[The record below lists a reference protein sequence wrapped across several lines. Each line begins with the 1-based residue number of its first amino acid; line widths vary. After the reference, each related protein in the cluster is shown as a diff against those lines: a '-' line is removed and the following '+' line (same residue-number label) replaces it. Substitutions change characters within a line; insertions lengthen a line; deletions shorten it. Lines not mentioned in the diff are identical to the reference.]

1 VLGRRELH
9 HRHHAAGGRRLGS
22 LHLTVAGFGDLLR
35 GGRAPITVTLA
46 LGIALHAMDVFLV
59 ATVMPS
65 VVADIGGVRF
75 YAWVSMLYMVGSIV
89 GAASSGPLRAAYG
102 PRHAYVLAGGVFL
115 AGSLAC
121 AAAPRM
127 EWLLATRAV
136 QGFGGGLIVAQ
147 SMALVSEL
155 YTAELRK
162 LMLASI
168 SGMWAAAALVG
179 PALGGA
185 FAEAGLWRGAF
196 GVNVPII
203 ALFSVLAAR
212 HLPRAAARGARQ
224 PFPVDRIALLGVGV
238 LCVAATGQVQGMIWR
253 LAAVVAALAL
263 VAAAFWRD
271 RRSAVRVFPRRAASL
286 RAPVGVAY
294 GLFVTSSILHTGIT
308 VFVPLLMQ
316 QVYHLRPLHAG
327 YFASL
332 LAVGW
337 TAASLTT
344 AHWHGAAERRAIVGG
359 PLLVAI
365 ATVALLAGLGTMP
378 PVLMGALLVALGFG
392 VGTLSIHLIA
402 FTMQHAAAGEESIT
416 AGSIPTVRTLGI
428 AFGSALAGVIA
439 TLAGLSTHVAP
450 AVVQGAVGAV
460 YRASLLVAVV
470 QVLLA
475 WRLLGL
481 APRRADPA

>member
-1 VLGRRELH
+1 
-9 HRHHAAGGRRLGS
+9 
-22 LHLTVAGFGDLLR
+22 VAGFTDLLR
-35 GGRAPITVTLA
+35 GGRAPVTVTLA

-89 GAASSGPLRAAYG
+89 GAASSGPLRSAYG
-102 PRHAYVLAGGVFL
+102 PRHAYVLAGAVFL

-127 EWLLATRAV
+127 ELLLATRAV

-203 ALFSVLAAR
+203 AVFTLLAAR
-212 HLPRAAARGARQ
+212 HLPQAAARGARQ
-224 PFPVDRIALLGVGV
+224 PLPLDRIALLGAGV
-238 LCVAATGQVQGMIWR
+238 LCVAATGQVPGVAWR

-271 RRSAVRVFPRRAASL
+271 RRSAVRVFPRRAASW

-359 PLLVAI
+359 PLLVAVMT
-365 ATVALLAGLGTMP
+365 AALLAGLGTLP
-378 PVLMGALLVALGFG
+378 AAIVGALLVALGFG
-392 VGTLSIHLIA
+392 VGALSIHLIA
-402 FTMQHAAAGEESIT
+402 FTMQHASPGEESIT

-450 AVVQGAVGAV
+450 VVVQGAVGAV

-481 APRRADPA
+481 TLRRPAAA

>member
-1 VLGRRELH
+1 M
-9 HRHHAAGGRRLGS
+9 
-22 LHLTVAGFGDLLR
+22 AGFTDLLR
-35 GGRAPITVTLA
+35 EGRAPLTVTLG

-59 ATVMPS
+59 ATVMPT

-89 GAASSGPLRAAYG
+89 GAASSGPLRSAYG
-102 PRHAYVLAGGVFL
+102 SRHAYVLAGGLFL

-121 AAAPRM
+121 AAAPSM
-127 EWLLATRAV
+127 QVLLATRAV
-136 QGFGGGLIVAQ
+136 QGLGGGLIVAQ

-168 SGMWAAAALVG
+168 SGMWAAAALLG
-179 PALGGA
+179 PALGGV
-185 FAEAGLWRGAF
+185 FAELGLWRGAF

-203 ALFSVLAAR
+203 ALFTLLAAR
-212 HLPRAAARGARQ
+212 HLPQVLGERTRQ
-224 PFPVDRIALLGVGV
+224 PFPLGRVGLLGAGV
-238 LCVAATGQVQGMIWR
+238 LSVAAAGQLSGTPLR
-253 LAAVVAALAL
+253 LAVLGLALAL
-263 VAAAFWRD
+263 VGGAFALD
-271 RRSAVRVFPRRAASL
+271 RRGAVRLFPRRAASL

-294 GLFVTSSILHTGIT
+294 GLFVTSSILHTSIT

-337 TAASLTT
+337 TTASLTT
-344 AHWHGAAERRAIVGG
+344 ARWHGAAERRASVGG
-359 PLLVAI
+359 PLLIVAMT
-365 ATVALLAGLGTMP
+365 AVLWAGLGQLAAP
-378 PVLMGALLVALGFG
+378 AVGVALVMLGFG
-392 VGTLSIHLIA
+392 VGALSIHLIA
-402 FTMQHAAAGEESIT
+402 FTMQHAAPGEESIT

-439 TLAGLSTHVAP
+439 TLAGLSAHVDAD
-450 AVVQGAVGAV
+450 VVRRAVGAV
-460 YRASLLVAVV
+460 YAASLVVAAG
-470 QVLLA
+470 QALLA
-475 WRLLGL
+475 WHLLRLARRCDGAVAGKPGRVEPGA
-481 APRRADPA
+481 APVRRAKP

>member
-1 VLGRRELH
+1 M
-9 HRHHAAGGRRLGS
+9 
-22 LHLTVAGFGDLLR
+22 AGFADLLR
-35 GGRAPITVTLA
+35 DGRAPLSVTLG
-46 LGIALHAMDVFLV
+46 LGIGLHAMDVFLV

-65 VVADIGGVRF
+65 VVADLGGVRY

-89 GAASSGPLRAAYG
+89 GAASAGPLRGAYG
-102 PRHAYVLAGGVFL
+102 SRHAFLLAGGLFL

-127 EWLLATRAV
+127 ELLLATRAV

-168 SGMWAAAALVG
+168 SGMWAAAALAG
-179 PALGGA
+179 PALGGL
-185 FAEAGLWRGAF
+185 FAELGLWRGAF

-203 ALFSVLAAR
+203 ALFSLLAAR
-212 HLPRAAARGARQ
+212 HLPRAAAQRARQ
-224 PFPVDRIALLGVGV
+224 PFPLDRIGLLGCGV
-238 LCVAATGQVQGMIWR
+238 LGVAAIGQLPGLAWR
-253 LAAVVAALAL
+253 LIALMLAL
-263 VAAAFWRD
+263 TLVTAAFARD

-294 GLFVTSSILHTGIT
+294 GLFVTSSILHTSIT

-337 TAASLTT
+337 TTASLTT
-344 AHWHGAAERRAIVGG
+344 AHWHGRAERRAIVGG
-359 PLLVAI
+359 PLLILAM
-365 ATVALLAGLGTMP
+365 TGALLAGF
-378 PVLMGALLVALGFG
+378 GALPAAVMGVLLVVLGFG
-392 VGTLSIHLIA
+392 VGALSIHLIA
-402 FTMQHAAAGEESIT
+402 FTMQHAQPGEESIT
-416 AGSIPTVRTLGI
+416 ASSIPTVRTLGI

-439 TLAGLSTHVAP
+439 TLGGLSGQVDG
-450 AVVQGAVGAV
+450 AVVQAAVGAV
-460 YRASLLVAVV
+460 FVASLLVAAL
-470 QVLLA
+470 QLALA
-475 WRLLGL
+475 WRLLRL
-481 APRRADPA
+481 APARVATG

>member
-1 VLGRRELH
+1 M
-9 HRHHAAGGRRLGS
+9 AGY
-22 LHLTVAGFGDLLR
+22 TDLLR
-35 GGRAPITVTLA
+35 DGRAPVTVTLA

-89 GAASSGPLRAAYG
+89 GAASCGPLRAAYG
-102 PRHAYVLAGGVFL
+102 SRHAYVLAGGLFL

-121 AAAPRM
+121 AGAPRM
-127 EWLLATRAV
+127 EVLLVTRAV

-179 PALGGA
+179 PALGGL
-185 FAEAGLWRGAF
+185 FAESGFWRGAF

-212 HLPRAAARGARQ
+212 HLPRATGQATRQ
-224 PFPVDRIALLGVGV
+224 PFPLDRIGLLGAGV
-238 LCVAATGQVQGMIWR
+238 LCVAAAGQLPGPALR
-253 LAAVVAALAL
+253 LAALAL
-263 VAAAFWRD
+263 ALVLVSGAFARD
-271 RRSAVRVFPRRAASL
+271 RRHPVRLFPRRAASL

-294 GLFVTSSILHTGIT
+294 GLFVTSSLLHTGIT

-337 TAASLTT
+337 TAASLIT

-359 PLLVAI
+359 PLLIVVMTA
-365 ATVALLAGLGTMP
+365 VLLAGLGALP
-378 PVLMGALLVALGFG
+378 APWLGAVLVALGFG

-402 FTMQHAAAGEESIT
+402 FTMQQASPGEESIT

-439 TLAGLSTHVAP
+439 TLAGLSAQVDA
-450 AVVQGAVGAV
+450 ALVLRAMGAV
-460 YRASLLVAVV
+460 YTVIAVV
-470 QVLLA
+470 AGLQLVLA
-475 WRLLGL
+475 WRLPRLVPTHGLGL
-481 APRRADPA
+481 PIDRKVA

>member
-1 VLGRRELH
+1 M
-9 HRHHAAGGRRLGS
+9 
-22 LHLTVAGFGDLLR
+22 AGFSDLLR
-35 GGRAPITVTLA
+35 GGRAPVTVTLA

-102 PRHAYVLAGGVFL
+102 PRHAYVLAGAVFL
-115 AGSLAC
+115 AGSIAC

-127 EWLLATRAV
+127 EVLLATRAV

-212 HLPRAAARGARQ
+212 HLPQAAARGARQ
-224 PFPVDRIALLGVGV
+224 PLPLDRIALLGVGV
-238 LCVAATGQVQGMIWR
+238 LCVAATGQVPGLAWR
-253 LAAVVAALAL
+253 LAAVLVALAL

-294 GLFVTSSILHTGIT
+294 GLFVTSSVLHTAIT

-337 TAASLTT
+337 TTASLTT
-344 AHWHGAAERRAIVGG
+344 AHWHDAAERRAIVGG
-359 PLLVAI
+359 PLLI
-365 ATVALLAGLGTMP
+365 AAMTGALLAGLGTLPAAM
-378 PVLMGALLVALGFG
+378 MGALLVALGFG
-392 VGTLSIHLIA
+392 VGALSIHLIA
-402 FTMQHAAAGEESIT
+402 FTMQHATAGEESIT

-439 TLAGLSTHVAP
+439 TLAGLSAQLDAELVRR
-450 AVVQGAVGAV
+450 AVGSV
-460 YRASLLVAVV
+460 YLACLLVAAA

-475 WRLLGL
+475 WRLLRL
-481 APRRADPA
+481 TPRRAAAT

>member
-1 VLGRRELH
+1 M
-9 HRHHAAGGRRLGS
+9 
-22 LHLTVAGFGDLLR
+22 AGFTDLLR
-35 GGRAPITVTLA
+35 EGRAPLTVTLG

-59 ATVMPS
+59 ATVMPT

-89 GAASSGPLRAAYG
+89 GAASSGPLRSAYG
-102 PRHAYVLAGGVFL
+102 PRHAYVLAG
-115 AGSLAC
+115 SLAC
-121 AAAPRM
+121 AVAPNM
-127 EWLLATRAV
+127 EVLLATRTV

-155 YTAELRK
+155 YSAELRK

-179 PALGGA
+179 PALGGL
-185 FAEAGLWRGAF
+185 FAEAGFWRGAF

-203 ALFSVLAAR
+203 AVFSLLAAR
-212 HLPRAAARGARQ
+212 HLPQVLAGRTRQ
-224 PFPVDRIALLGVGV
+224 PFPLGRVGLLGAGV
-238 LCVAATGQVQGMIWR
+238 LSVAAAGQLSGTPLR
-253 LAAVVAALAL
+253 LAVLALAL
-263 VAAAFWRD
+263 LLVGGAFALD
-271 RRSAVRVFPRRAASL
+271 RRGTVRLFPRRAASL

-294 GLFVTSSILHTGIT
+294 GLFVTSSILHTSIT
-308 VFVPLLMQ
+308 VFIPLLMQ

-337 TAASLTT
+337 TTASLTT
-344 AHWHGAAERRAIVGG
+344 ARWHGAAERRAIIGG
-359 PLLVAI
+359 PLLILAMTGV
-365 ATVALLAGLGTMP
+365 LLGGLGHMAAP
-378 PVLMGALLVALGFG
+378 AVGLVLVTLGFG
-392 VGTLSIHLIA
+392 VGALSIHLIA
-402 FTMQHAAAGEESIT
+402 FTMQHARPGEESIT

-439 TLAGLSTHVAP
+439 TLAGLSAHVDA
-450 AVVQGAVGAV
+450 ALVRRAVGAV
-460 YRASLLVAVV
+460 YVASLLVAGA

-475 WRLLGL
+475 WRLLRL
-481 APRRADPA
+481 APPAGRPDRKDGQSELIASPAREPADS

>member
-1 VLGRRELH
+1 M
-9 HRHHAAGGRRLGS
+9 
-22 LHLTVAGFGDLLR
+22 AGFGDLLR

-65 VVADIGGVRF
+65 VVADIGGVRY

-102 PRHAYVLAGGVFL
+102 PRNAYVLAGAVFL
-115 AGSLAC
+115 AGSIAC

-127 EWLLATRAV
+127 EVLLATRAV

-185 FAEAGLWRGAF
+185 LAEAGLWRGAF

-203 ALFSVLAAR
+203 ALFSVLAAW

-365 ATVALLAGLGTMP
+365 STFALLWGLGTMP

-450 AVVQGAVGAV
+450 AVVQDAVGAV

-475 WRLLGL
+475 WRLLRL

>member
-1 VLGRRELH
+1 M
-9 HRHHAAGGRRLGS
+9 
-22 LHLTVAGFGDLLR
+22 AGFTDLLR
-35 GGRAPITVTLA
+35 EGRAPLTVTLG

-59 ATVMPS
+59 ATVMPT

-89 GAASSGPLRAAYG
+89 GAASSGPLRSAYG
-102 PRHAYVLAGGVFL
+102 SRHAYVLAGGLFL

-121 AAAPRM
+121 AAAPSM
-127 EWLLATRAV
+127 QVLLATRAV
-136 QGFGGGLIVAQ
+136 QGLGGGLIVAQ

-168 SGMWAAAALVG
+168 SGMWAAAALLG
-179 PALGGA
+179 PALGGV
-185 FAEAGLWRGAF
+185 FAELGLWRGAF

-203 ALFSVLAAR
+203 ALFTLLAAR
-212 HLPRAAARGARQ
+212 HLPQVLGERTRQ
-224 PFPVDRIALLGVGV
+224 PFPLGRVGLLGAGV
-238 LCVAATGQVQGMIWR
+238 LSVAAAGQLSGTPLR
-253 LAAVVAALAL
+253 LAVLGLALAL
-263 VAAAFWRD
+263 VGGAFALD
-271 RRSAVRVFPRRAASL
+271 RRGAVRLFPRRAASL

-294 GLFVTSSILHTGIT
+294 GLFVTSSILHTSIT

-337 TAASLTT
+337 TTASLTT
-344 AHWHGAAERRAIVGG
+344 ARWHGAAERRAIVGG
-359 PLLVAI
+359 PLLIVAMT
-365 ATVALLAGLGTMP
+365 AVLWAGLGQLAAP
-378 PVLMGALLVALGFG
+378 AVGVALVMLGFG
-392 VGTLSIHLIA
+392 VGALSIHLIA
-402 FTMQHAAAGEESIT
+402 FTMQHAAPGEESIT

-439 TLAGLSTHVAP
+439 TLAGLSAHVDAD
-450 AVVQGAVGAV
+450 VVRRAVGAV
-460 YRASLLVAVV
+460 YAASLVVAAG
-470 QVLLA
+470 QALLA
-475 WRLLGL
+475 WHLLRLARRCDGAVAGKPGRVEPGA
-481 APRRADPA
+481 APVRRAKP

>member
-1 VLGRRELH
+1 
-9 HRHHAAGGRRLGS
+9 
-22 LHLTVAGFGDLLR
+22 
-35 GGRAPITVTLA
+35 
-46 LGIALHAMDVFLV
+46 
-59 ATVMPS
+59 MPT

-89 GAASSGPLRAAYG
+89 GAASSGPLRGAYG
-102 PRHAYVLAGGVFL
+102 PRHAYVLAGGLFL

-121 AAAPRM
+121 AVAPNM
-127 EWLLATRAV
+127 EVLLATRTV

-155 YTAELRK
+155 YSAELRK

-179 PALGGA
+179 PALGGL
-185 FAEAGLWRGAF
+185 FAEAGFWRGAF

-203 ALFSVLAAR
+203 AVFSLLAAR
-212 HLPRAAARGARQ
+212 HLPQVLAGRTRQ
-224 PFPVDRIALLGVGV
+224 PFPLGRVGLLGAGV
-238 LCVAATGQVQGMIWR
+238 LSVAAAGQLSGTPLR
-253 LAAVVAALAL
+253 LAVLALAL
-263 VAAAFWRD
+263 LLVGGAFALD
-271 RRSAVRVFPRRAASL
+271 RRGTVRLFPRRAASL

-294 GLFVTSSILHTGIT
+294 GLFVTSSILHTSIT
-308 VFVPLLMQ
+308 VFIPLLMQ

-337 TAASLTT
+337 TTASLTT
-344 AHWHGAAERRAIVGG
+344 ARWHGAAERRAIIGG
-359 PLLVAI
+359 PLLILAMTGV
-365 ATVALLAGLGTMP
+365 LLGGLGHMAAP
-378 PVLMGALLVALGFG
+378 AVGLVLVTLGFG
-392 VGTLSIHLIA
+392 VGALSIHLIA
-402 FTMQHAAAGEESIT
+402 FTMQHARPGEESIT

-439 TLAGLSTHVAP
+439 TLAGLSAHVDA
-450 AVVQGAVGAV
+450 ALVQRAVGAV
-460 YRASLLVAVV
+460 YVASLQVAGA

-475 WRLLGL
+475 WRLLRL
-481 APRRADPA
+481 APPAGRPDRKDGQSELMASPAREPADS